1 MLGLRAQS
9 LGVFTK
15 PPRTIQLAQMV
26 PFGERGTTVVAKR
39 DIRVE
44 REKHC
49 S

>member
-26 PFGERGTTVVAKR
+26 PFGEHRAPR
-39 DIRVE
+39 ALEDCE
-44 REKHC
+44 AAC
-49 S
+49 